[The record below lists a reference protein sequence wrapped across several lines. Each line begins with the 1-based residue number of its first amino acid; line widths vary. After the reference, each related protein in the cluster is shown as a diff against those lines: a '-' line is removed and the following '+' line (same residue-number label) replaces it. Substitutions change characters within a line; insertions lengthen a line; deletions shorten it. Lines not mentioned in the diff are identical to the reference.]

1 MARNLLERCPA
12 IECVPCAR
20 ISADICLVYYCLVD
34 LYRQT
39 QIKKD
44 RPNNNFG
51 RLWDRSLIIL

>member
-20 ISADICLVYYCLVD
+20 ISAGLCLVYHCLVD

-44 RPNNNFG
+44 RPNNNFST
-51 RLWDRSLIIL
+51 LWDWSLTKL